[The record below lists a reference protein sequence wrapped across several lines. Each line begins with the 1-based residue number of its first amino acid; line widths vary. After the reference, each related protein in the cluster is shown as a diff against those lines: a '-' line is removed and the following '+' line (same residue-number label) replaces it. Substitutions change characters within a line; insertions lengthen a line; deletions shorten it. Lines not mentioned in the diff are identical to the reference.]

1 LRLVFKGWI
10 RYKYFYPKGNG
21 MKRKLSVTWVL
32 ILGFLAVYSVF
43 PTHAQKFPKTLTLLY
58 SNNVNGEIDP
68 CPT

>member
-1 LRLVFKGWI
+1 
-10 RYKYFYPKGNG
+10 